1 MKTVYSVIA
10 LTLLASGA
18 RAAEFRSASQ
28 VVRLPYHSF
37 ADREGLLN
45 LGPVA
50 LFLQGTAAANQKAF
64 AGLKTS
70 LKVESF
76 RPDLNDISVLVRYES
91 AGFRKV
97 LESGRSELNVRL
109 NLRILSCDGEM
120 EFPTQTSAGQL
131 QSFLA
136 SLLFTP
142 ADLAS
147 CSLEIRRV
155 GLSDLSIEV
164 PTVQSRILTKSPLNN
179 LVAWSEL
186 HSARVVVDLTDEESL
201 RFRSVVYRPG
211 TTFLYEGATWGTN
224 YRLETVGESAER
236 RTLANEVRASLARV
250 MNVLEGYRNE
260 LLVCLASG
268 NLAGRTLQLD
278 AYLEENKEVLRRDLR
293 FVRENYAALPPFEQI
308 TTIRGMTRL
317 IAQLGEADRAVN
329 VKDSFERIIR
339 TDR

>member
-1 MKTVYSVIA
+1 
-10 LTLLASGA
+10 
-18 RAAEFRSASQ
+18 
-28 VVRLPYHSF
+28 
-37 ADREGLLN
+37 
-45 LGPVA
+45 
-50 LFLQGTAAANQKAF
+50 
-64 AGLKTS
+64 
-70 LKVESF
+70 
-76 RPDLNDISVLVRYES
+76 
-91 AGFRKV
+91 
-97 LESGRSELNVRL
+97 
-109 NLRILSCDGEM
+109 M